1 VSGPRTAAALVVVGL
16 AVACLTAATVIYVRG
31 IGREPVANELDR
43 HIANLKQL
51 EVSLDQ
57 DLLQLRYGRI
67 PNYDGLNTLT
77 TFIDSD
83 LDGLRKLAAPVGNEA
98 GFGNL
103 VSAYEATFRLKRRA
117 LDDFASENATLLDAL
132 RLLPRAAGD
141 VSDAPDLSAD
151 LRDHVDRLV
160 SRLLLYNLTSD
171 EGLATEAHEHIAKIR
186 ADAAGAGVTSD
197 AVRNL
202 LVKSELVLTQKPLV
216 DRLMDDIL
224 GLPSLKRLGDVSAA
238 RDTALAEEFQT
249 ARAQRWLMAAG
260 CLALLGALAAVLWR
274 LAAAREGARRGA
286 ELEAARNVAVAASR
300 AKSDFL
306 ANMSHEIRTPLNGVL
321 GMGELLLGT
330 RLDAEQRECA
340 ETVVSSAESLL
351 TVINDV
357 LDYSK
362 IEAGQMALDAVV
374 GDLRDVI
381 EQVLDVLAS
390 KAVQQE
396 VVLAAVLDPAVPVRV
411 QCDAGRLRQV
421 LTNLAGNALK
431 FTERGHVVLH
441 VDAGASLDGAVPIRF
456 RVEDTGIGIPADKLS
471 RIFDKFEQGDV
482 STTRRYGGTGL
493 GLSISRQLVEMMGG
507 QITVQSEVG
516 RGSSFSFTLPLVVV
530 PVPVGAAVR
539 PHPLAGQS
547 ALLAIESPVLA
558 DSLASALEGAGLAV
572 QRSTTAA
579 EAHRLAS
586 GFHFALVIADERLPD
601 APGLDLLATLVSD
614 PGSRLV
620 LLAPP
625 GHGLPPGDPL
635 RSSIRVV
642 ARPVRPW
649 RLLRSLA
656 DESGKPRPLAAP
668 SRSLLGRRVLL
679 VEDNAV
685 NQRVASRLLE
695 AWGCEVEIAANGE
708 LALAAAA
715 ARTFDIILMDCQMP
729 VLDGYEAARRLRATG
744 LRTPIVAMTAEAILG
759 DRDRCLQAGMDDY
772 ITKPVRAPVLAAT
785 LEKWAWQTSA
795 AS

>member
-1 VSGPRTAAALVVVGL
+1 VSGPRTAAALLVAGL

-43 HIANLKQL
+43 HISNLKQL
-51 EVSLDQ
+51 EVTLDQ
-57 DLLQLRYGRI
+57 DLMQLRYGRI
-67 PNYDGLNTLT
+67 ANYDRLNTLT
-77 TFIDSD
+77 TYIDSE
-83 LDGLRKLAAPVGNEA
+83 LDGLRKASQPMANDA

-103 VSAYEATFRLKRRA
+103 VSAYQATFVLKRGA
-117 LDDFASENATLLDAL
+117 LDDFASENATLVDAL
-132 RLLPRAAGD
+132 RLLPRAAAEAGD
-141 VSDAPDLSAD
+141 DPALTAE

-160 SRLLLYNLTSD
+160 SRLLLFNLTSD
-171 EGLATEAHEHIAKIR
+171 STLSGEAREHLAAIR
-186 ADAAGAGVTSD
+186 AGVGPDLERDA

-224 GLPSLKRLGDVSAA
+224 GLPSLARLADVSAA

-274 LAAAREGARRGA
+274 LAAAREGARRAA

-321 GMGELLLGT
+321 GMGEVLLGT
-330 RLDAEQRECA
+330 RLDPEQRECA
-340 ETVVSSAESLL
+340 ETMVSSAESLL

-390 KAVQQE
+390 KSVQQE

-441 VDAGASLDGAVPIRF
+441 VDAGPGANGAVPIRF
-456 RVEDTGIGIPADKLS
+456 RVEDTGIGIPAEKLS

-507 QITVQSEVG
+507 QITVQSAVG
-516 RGSSFSFTLPLVVV
+516 RGSTFSFTLPLVVV
-530 PVPVGAAVR
+530 PVPAGAELR
-539 PHPLAGQS
+539 PHPMAGQS
-547 ALLAIESPVLA
+547 VLLAIDSPVVG
-558 DSLASALEGAGLAV
+558 DSLASALEGAGLSVERAPTV
-572 QRSTTAA
+572 A
-579 EAHRLAS
+579 EARRIA
-586 GFHFALVIADERLPD
+586 GQRPFALVIADERLPD
-601 APGLDLLATLVSD
+601 APGLDVLAPLVSD

-625 GHGLPPGDPL
+625 GRGLPPGDPL

-656 DESGKPRPLAAP
+656 DESGSPASVPAA

-695 AWGCEVEIAANGE
+695 AWGCEVEIAGNGE

-715 ARTFDIILMDCQMP
+715 ARRFDIVLMDCQMP
-729 VLDGYEAARRLRATG
+729 VLDGYEAARRLRAAG

-785 LEKWAWQTSA
+785 LEKWAWQTSV